1 MGKKTGKNKVVEE
14 EQVMSVVA
22 NLERPCTISESIMQ
36 SCKEVK
42 NMREGKTPKRSLS
55 DLFANIENGAKRK
68 KDKCIQLYLLIRY
81 RRIRRL

>member
-1 MGKKTGKNKVVEE
+1 MNKKIGKSKVMEKE

-42 NMREGKTPKRSLS
+42 DMREGRIPKRSLN
-55 DLFANIENGAKRK
+55 DLFANIEKWNKEEER
-68 KDKCIQLYLLIRY
+68 
-81 RRIRRL
+81 